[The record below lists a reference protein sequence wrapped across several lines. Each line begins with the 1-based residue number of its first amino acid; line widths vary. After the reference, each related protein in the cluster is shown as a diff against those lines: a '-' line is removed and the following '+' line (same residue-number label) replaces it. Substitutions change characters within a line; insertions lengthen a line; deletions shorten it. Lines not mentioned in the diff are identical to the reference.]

1 MEVVKRRR
9 PRLVV
14 ALAAVMMHPAEWEAT
29 EVAAATRWPRHPV
42 VAKAAARRRWSQ
54 EESGATAAVV
64 AMQP

>member
-14 ALAAVMMHPAEWEAT
+14 ALAAVMMRPAEWEAT
-29 EVAAATRWPRHPV
+29 EVAEATRWPRHPV
-42 VAKAAARRRWSQ
+42 EAKAAVSRRWYQ
-54 EESGATAAVV
+54 EGSGVTAGVV